1 MARTLKSKRGGGF
14 FNFFK
19 RKKVAPDPSLAA
31 APKKKSFFNRFT
43 RKRGNKWETVNPPV
57 AKPTVATGPKKSIFT
72 RKRGNK
78 WETVNPASVIPQTP
92 NTPVKQYESTVAGLE
107 RGMSF
112 AFQKLD
118 GGQVDPNKIYLSP
131 EEKKTLQV
139 RFLSAI
145 RQVGYDTNKLSDMLF
160 GEPLSQFDEE
170 LREWEH
176 SHPNPLITPFPSS
189 GSLNRL
195 IGQILKTDRER
206 MYSTNIEFQQ
216 CLPNNKGNRW
226 HSLSEKTLYT
236 DTCTVITNTPEA
248 LSEAMSIGDT
258 FYIVVNPK
266 FWSNSISRY
275 DSNYYNSET
284 NRFATIHTKYILV
297 NSSIQDAFLNK
308 GLMLI
313 EPRLGFLFQKEA
325 PELWNRHYW
334 LPKFSNDPKLLRNY
348 NDQSNIRNNNG
359 SRMYL
364 NEAIVNN
371 VRKSDDVKDTL
382 RIVLLT
388 LQKYS
393 ALRRF
398 AFTKDP
404 DVCSQIYSE
413 YYVNNAAELLRPNVD
428 LPQVGYNF
436 NREEF
441 DKEFADNQ
449 RWAHSKGIALFKS
462 YDDPRLHVFFRTN
475 PAKLAN
481 FAPSWFK
488 MRYRKDVMQVPIE
501 PLPNVEA
508 MVNRAN
514 AFSPN
519 QAVPYTNMNQL
530 HNLLPTMNASHNIH
544 PSTVRYR

>member
-1 MARTLKSKRGGGF
+1 
-14 FNFFK
+14 
-19 RKKVAPDPSLAA
+19 
-31 APKKKSFFNRFT
+31 
-43 RKRGNKWETVNPPV
+43 
-57 AKPTVATGPKKSIFT
+57 
-72 RKRGNK
+72 
-78 WETVNPASVIPQTP
+78 
-92 NTPVKQYESTVAGLE
+92 
-107 RGMSF
+107 
-112 AFQKLD
+112 
-118 GGQVDPNKIYLSP
+118 
-131 EEKKTLQV
+131 
-139 RFLSAI
+139 
-145 RQVGYDTNKLSDMLF
+145 
-160 GEPLSQFDEE
+160 
-170 LREWEH
+170 
-176 SHPNPLITPFPSS
+176 
-189 GSLNRL
+189 
-195 IGQILKTDRER
+195 
-206 MYSTNIEFQQ
+206 
-216 CLPNNKGNRW
+216 
-226 HSLSEKTLYT
+226 
-236 DTCTVITNTPEA
+236 
-248 LSEAMSIGDT
+248 
-258 FYIVVNPK
+258 
-266 FWSNSISRY
+266 
-275 DSNYYNSET
+275 
-284 NRFATIHTKYILV
+284 
-297 NSSIQDAFLNK
+297 
-308 GLMLI
+308 
-313 EPRLGFLFQKEA
+313 
-325 PELWNRHYW
+325 
-334 LPKFSNDPKLLRNY
+334 
-348 NDQSNIRNNNG
+348 
-359 SRMYL
+359 
-364 NEAIVNN
+364 
-371 VRKSDDVKDTL
+371 
-382 RIVLLT
+382 LT

-519 QAVPYTNMNQL
+519 QQVPYTNMNQL